1 MIMDPLAVIS
11 EATPKSGTQLQAV
24 GGVQLKLPPYWPND
38 PELWFIQVEAQFI
51 TRGITV
57 EKTKYAYI
65 VSSLQ
70 SEYAQEVRDVLLS
83 PPTSDPYTHL
93 KSELIKRT
101 SASEQ
106 KRLHQLLT
114 AEELGDRKPTQ
125 LLRRM
130 EQLLGGA
137 KLESSIFTQLFLQR
151 LPHHAQSILASS
163 RDAMTV
169 NQLAQLADRIV
180 EVHVSST
187 PGISNI
193 TSPNAAPSPQ
203 PSACSHG
210 DDVKSLA
217 DQVQQLTFQV
227 QSLTKELHQDRGR
240 PSRSPKG
247 GRFNRSRSRSRDG
260 ERQNTSHAG
269 AECWYHWRYGEH
281 AQKCTS
287 PCSYQPQSQGNQPA
301 GN

>member
-1 MIMDPLAVIS
+1 MDPAELS
-11 EATPKSGTQLQAV
+11 TPTHGSKSDTQLQAV

-38 PELWFIQVEAQFI
+38 PELWFTQVEAQFI

-83 PPTSDPYTHL
+83 PPTTEPYTHL

-180 EVHVSST
+180 EVHVSSS

-193 TSPNAAPSPQ
+193 SSTNAAAAPSPQ
-203 PSACSHG
+203 SHCEPPG
-210 DDVKSLA
+210 QNVSIVSQICLILVSNCLKRSQFYLKHVSDKMS
-217 DQVQQLTFQV
+217 QFETFLTFETQLRLPPFESNLRHYSALSKWC
-227 QSLTKELHQDRGR
+227 Q
-240 PSRSPKG
+240 KG
-247 GRFNRSRSRSRDG
+247 LKNVSKRDLGRFSGWTVFSG
-260 ERQNTSHAG
+260 T
-269 AECWYHWRYGEH
+269 
-281 AQKCTS
+281 
-287 PCSYQPQSQGNQPA
+287 
-301 GN
+301 